1 MDYKIKEYRIRELL
15 VIVESGKIDLS
26 PSYQR
31 NFIWSKKDQSS
42 LIDTILKGYPLPS
55 LFIYMDNNGN
65 YEVVDGQQRT
75 RTIFKFYSGDIKSSQ
90 GTSFREIDS
99 SIFLEYRVPVIEISN
114 LQESDSLN
122 EFYVLINKKGKPLN
136 KPEVDKAEFSDHPFL
151 KIADEALNYQNF
163 IDLEIFTEATSKRM
177 NDRAFVEE
185 LLAYLQFGITDKKQ
199 GVEQAYN
206 LPKEDIEIFTYLLN
220 TFKSVVDIIY
230 QAQKDTPLKST
241 RYKQKNDFY
250 TLFNFAHQVK
260 HVSQE
265 MFNYM
270 YKVLLIL
277 NQKDDEGM
285 QFISP
290 SNEDSIALREY
301 AFNCVSQSNS
311 KKARMA
317 RLRFFNN
324 VLLNKNYEDNQ
335 ILRDILDYLTRM
347 YGRKLV
353 DLKDVNEYQLIDI
366 SKLPQ

>member
-1 MDYKIKEYRIRELL
+1 MDYKIKEYKIKELL
-15 VIVESGKIDLS
+15 AIVQSGKIDLS

-55 LFIYMDNNGN
+55 LFIYVDLNGN

-75 RTIFKFYSGDIKSSQ
+75 RTIFKYYSGDIKNSE
-90 GTSFREIDS
+90 GTSFKEIDAS
-99 SIFLEYRVPVIEISN
+99 RFLDYRIPVIEISN
-114 LQESDSLN
+114 LQEGDSLN

-163 IDLEIFTEATSKRM
+163 IDLEIFSEATSKRM

-206 LPKEDIEIFTYLLN
+206 LPKEDTETYISLLN
-220 TFKSVVDIIY
+220 TFKSVVDVIY
-230 QAQKDTPLKST
+230 KAQKDAPLKNT

-250 TLFNFAHQVK
+250 TLFNFTYQVK
-260 HVSQE
+260 DVSQE
-265 MFNYM
+265 VFNYM

-277 NQKDDEGM
+277 NKKDDEGM

-290 SNEDSIALREY
+290 SNEESIALREY

-311 KKARMA
+311 KKARLA
-317 RLRFFNN
+317 RLSFFRD
-324 VLLNKNYEDNQ
+324 VLMNKNYENNEV
-335 ILRDILDYLTRM
+335 LRDVLDYLTRM

-353 DLKDVNEYQLIDI
+353 DLKDVSEFQLIDI
-366 SKLPQ
+366 SKIL